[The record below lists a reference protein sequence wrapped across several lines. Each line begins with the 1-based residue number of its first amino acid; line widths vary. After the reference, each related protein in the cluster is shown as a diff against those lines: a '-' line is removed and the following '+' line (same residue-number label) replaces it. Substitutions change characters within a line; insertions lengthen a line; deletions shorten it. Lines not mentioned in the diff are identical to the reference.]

1 MPPEPHYAV
10 KSMLA
15 GKVAVGCAVAAAG
28 AGAAAGT
35 GTVAVDVV
43 CAVVVGWAVSM
54 LVAIFA
60 TGLGGGT
67 SGACNLKQQS

>member
-1 MPPEPHYAV
+1 MPPETHYAV
-10 KSMLA
+10 KSMLT
-15 GKVAVGCAVAAAG
+15 GTVAVGCAVAAAG
-28 AGAAAGT
+28 AGAAAET

-54 LVAIFA
+54 LVAVFV
-60 TGLGGGT
+60 GLGGGT